1 MSKIF
6 VLIGS
11 SSELSNSFKE
21 ILLSKNEKFISI
33 SRAKDA
39 NITVKDYFLESEE
52 IVKKLKAYKNLNII
66 FFNGYLAE
74 NRPFQIPNHNDVV
87 KTDYIN
93 FTVPYSLTEKFI
105 SNDLDIEKFI
115 YISSIAAIKPRYKNL
130 IYGLSKFKLEKTVPT
145 LTNKYLIFRF
155 GKIDTKMSK
164 THPKVPFTLSK
175 GTAAKIIYRKINK
188 KHILYPSFTL
198 NIIAKLI
205 YLLPSALINLTE
217 KTISSN
223 R

>member
-21 ILLSKNEKFISI
+21 ILLRKNEKFISI

-105 SNDLDIEKFI
+105 SNDLDVETLHALEYALEKF
-115 YISSIAAIKPRYKNL
+115 S
-130 IYGLSKFKLEKTVPT
+130 G
-145 LTNKYLIFRF
+145 
-155 GKIDTKMSK
+155 
-164 THPKVPFTLSK
+164 
-175 GTAAKIIYRKINK
+175 
-188 KHILYPSFTL
+188 
-198 NIIAKLI
+198 
-205 YLLPSALINLTE
+205 SALI
-217 KTISSN
+217 ISHDRWFLDRMATHILAFEGNSHLEWFEGN
-223 R
+223 YSDYLIDYKRRYGESAEIPSRIKYKKFSR